1 MRGFLI
7 VLALCA
13 PPLSARAADLGPL
26 APAAEG
32 KVQCYQPNEVAK
44 TCQSIGSYRIGPGGE
59 IENTASM
66 MISTSPQVV
75 MTTRAP
81 AVIKAGK
88 DCGVLKAEHI
98 DASTFVVEGK
108 PADAAQTAALRAQM
122 KGALRSVIGHEVCSA
137 YLPNGAALMATS
149 TIDGMANPSLD
160 QKVIWVSPAEGYKVA
175 P

>member
-7 VLALCA
+7 VLALSGA
-13 PPLSARAADLGPL
+13 AFSARAADLGPL

-32 KVQCYQPNEVAK
+32 KLQCFHPNEVAK
-44 TCQSIGSYRIGPGGE
+44 TCQSIGSYKISPGGE

-66 MISTSPQVV
+66 MISSSPQVV
-75 MTTRAP
+75 MTTHAP
-81 AVIKAGK
+81 ATIKAGK

-108 PADAAQTAALRAQM
+108 PADAQQTAALRAQM
-122 KGALRSVIGHEVCSA
+122 KVALKGVIGHEVCSA
-137 YLPNGAALMATS
+137 YLPNGAALMASS
-149 TIDGMANPSLD
+149 TFDGLARPDLD
-160 QKVIWVSPAEGYKVA
+160 QKMIWVSPADGYKVA

>member
-7 VLALCA
+7 VLALSA
-13 PPLSARAADLGPL
+13 PAFSASAADLGPL
-26 APAAEG
+26 APAAQG
-32 KVQCYQPNEVAK
+32 KVQCFRPNEVAK
-44 TCQSIGSYRIGPGGE
+44 TCQSLGSYKISPSGE
-59 IENTASM
+59 IENTATM

-75 MTTRAP
+75 MTTHAP

-108 PADAAQTAALRAQM
+108 PADAQQTAALRTQM
-122 KGALRSVIGHEVCSA
+122 KAALKNTLGHEVCSA
-137 YLPNGAALMATS
+137 YVPNGAALLATS
-149 TIDGMANPSLD
+149 TFDGFARPDLD
-160 QKVIWVSPAEGYKVA
+160 QKVIWVSPSEGYKVA